1 MRAVG
6 AAALLDGAVHLDVSH
21 GESLDVEIL
30 DLFIGAGLGVSF
42 GQCWFVARVK
52 GHTDRTG
59 GRGFP
64 RKPWSGAGG
73 KGAGLGR
80 AAWIRRGSRVA
91 HKAVVYHGS

>member
-21 GESLDVEIL
+21 GESLDVETL
-30 DLFIGAGLGVSF
+30 DLMISAGLGVSF
-42 GQCWFVARVK
+42 GQCWFVARVLRI
-52 GHTDRTG
+52 RTG

-80 AAWIRRGSRVA
+80 AAWIQRGSRVA